1 MSGITTTVA
10 ALTRPGSQSQ
20 PSSGASSRYSDG
32 ALFIRRLADDA
43 AIGPNDPATM
53 EQLFERLF
61 PRDDDGNIVFN
72 EDTRRQVADELIQS
86 LGQLDRNRAEN
97 ARAAVAAEAVP
108 AASRTP
114 EQREAIAAEEAW
126 TRATGNLR
134 HIIEDPS
141 LTSPGQIADAIESHH
156 EQELRKPADQ
166 RADFWTL
173 FGQSGSDFA
182 VTLNEADLER
192 LRYALNAIAPG
203 LGDTLVGFMEVWI
216 GTDDGLTNNERAVS
230 NQLEAGFAAMTG
242 GQLDLARFW
251 GRDHATRMVNG
262 QEENVPFNVWN
273 PPGNPEQ
280 RAAFFSDAG
289 MEDRFG
295 DTGTP
300 YKIYD
305 TDAAGMT
312 RNFESMILARWEEQ
326 DVLSF
331 DNDAARDQ
339 FIQFSH
345 QLMQGG
351 VLGQAYLN
359 TLNERIEQDYGSGLI
374 FDGNAQAEFVE
385 FLETLDTR
393 FVSPNPDISREQYI
407 AQEIAAYID
416 EHGGIHM
423 PDGMGEAQLE
433 YLAQESAQYFTPVA
447 GPREYASLVMEYAA
461 RPNSGM
467 NIDIGRDTPY
477 TGISAAAGVS
487 SGGTP
492 PIASPPATAP
502 VAAAPDLSGVT
513 DMSDPVT
520 VQLDDSGVATATI
533 GGASVT
539 AFSLADEFDL
549 YKLDVVDAN
558 GDGVGE
564 IVHNI
569 EESDLSIADLKARL
583 GGDEITLEE
592 VTHHGTDTVIGY
604 RFEAGGE
611 EYFLGFDALES
622 RDAAFNDANKVSRDA
637 DATQPGNEAAQD
649 QTYQLPGNTP

>member
-10 ALTRPGSQSQ
+10 ALAGSQPQQNPGS
-20 PSSGASSRYSDG
+20 SSRYSDG

-53 EQLFERLF
+53 EQLFERMF

-72 EDTRRQVADELIQS
+72 DDTRKEVADKLIDS
-86 LGQLDRNRAEN
+86 LGKLDRNRADN

-108 AASRTP
+108 AASRTQ
-114 EQREAIAAEEAW
+114 EQKDAIAAQEAW
-126 TRATGNLR
+126 TKATGDLR

-141 LTSPGQIADAIESHH
+141 LTSPEQIADAIESHH
-156 EQELRKPADQ
+156 QQELRKPDDQ

-182 VTLNEADLER
+182 VTFNEADLER

-203 LGDTLVGFMEVWI
+203 LGDTLVGIMEVWI
-216 GTDDGLTNNERAVS
+216 GTDDGLTNNEREVS
-230 NQLEAGFAAMTG
+230 NQLEAGFKAMTG
-242 GQLDLARFW
+242 GQLDLAHFH

-262 QEENVPFNVWN
+262 QEEDIPFNVWN
-273 PPGNPEQ
+273 PAGNPEQ

-289 MEDRFG
+289 MEDQFG

-300 YKIYD
+300 YKLYD

-312 RNFESMILARWEEQ
+312 RNFESMILSRWEEQ
-326 DVLSF
+326 GTVSF

-339 FIQFSH
+339 FIQYSH
-345 QLMQGG
+345 QLMSGG
-351 VLGQAYLN
+351 VLGEAYLN
-359 TLNERIEQDYGSGLI
+359 TLNEKLESDYGSGLT
-374 FDGNAQAEFVE
+374 FDGDAKAEFTE

-393 FVSPNPDISREQYI
+393 FAAPNPEFSTEEYISQMV
-407 AQEIAAYID
+407 ASYID
-416 EHGGIHM
+416 EHDGIHM
-423 PDGMGEAQLE
+423 PDGVGEAQLE
-433 YLAQESAQYFTPVA
+433 YLAQASAQHFTPVT
-447 GPREYASLVMEYAA
+447 GSREYASLVMDYAEL
-461 RPNSGM
+461 PNSGM
-467 NIDIGRDTPY
+467 NVNIGADEPY

-487 SGGTP
+487 SGAPPPVAPPAAPPAAPAATP
-492 PIASPPATAP
+492 PDLAG
-502 VAAAPDLSGVT
+502 VA

-520 VQLDDSGVATATI
+520 VRLDDTGAATATI
-533 GGASVT
+533 GGASVA
-539 AFSLADEFDL
+539 AFNLADEFDL

-569 EESDLSIADLKARL
+569 EESDLSVADLKAKL
-583 GGDEITLEE
+583 GGDEMTLEE

-604 RFEAGGE
+604 RFEVGGE
-611 EYFLGFDALES
+611 EYFLGFDALED
-622 RDAAFNDANKVSRDA
+622 RATEFNDVNKVSRDA
-637 DATQPGNEAAQD
+637 DAAQPDNEAAQD
-649 QTYQLPGNTP
+649 QTYQLPGNTI